1 MVAIAR
7 KAMASP
13 SLCCRRCVCV
23 AAFLSLVIGKAA
35 DQSYH
40 HHLLPH
46 NFCGV
51 AGLRDF
57 FPTVGGGDIAFPPFL
72 QIGGRRN
79 PH

>member
-13 SLCCRRCVCV
+13 ICVVRQSKMC
-23 AAFLSLVIGKAA
+23 AALWSLVIGKAA
-35 DQSYH
+35 DQPYH